1 MPTKEGISVMPVDP
15 KLRRRIR
22 VLLAERDMDQ
32 KELAARTSMSASTI
46 SNFLSGY
53 SNDVKLSTLE
63 SIARALNCTVEILFE
78 NIQPDN

>member
-46 SNFLSGY
+46 SLVG
-53 SNDVKLSTLE
+53 
-63 SIARALNCTVEILFE
+63 TVMT
-78 NIQPDN
+78 